1 MKPLE
6 KLPRVDAE
14 RPFSV
19 TVPFKVYHD
28 GNHFVGHEII
38 RRNSDDKVLKVKAYM
53 GGNPAD
59 DEPVNATF
67 SSTDDKETDALFKKL
82 FRQLRRKKSKKR
94 SNGGKRVANPVVTEV
109 SKRDYKDIKDLVVCK
124 IKDELCQ
131 GQLRG
136 RSSQNGVAR
145 RIVAELSERG
155 HKDVEDFVARKIK
168 DELRNVHARK
178 KRFYRK
184 AFLNRWNYFVTLTY
198 SDEKMDADKFRE
210 KMRRCLSNL
219 HTRRGWKYM
228 GVYEYG
234 DENGRLHFHALVYV
248 PDGGMIGEIKER
260 SSYNPKTGRMEK
272 RNENSF
278 FTRFGVNDFQQ
289 ITATEVK
296 HGNAVNYLLKY
307 LEKQQQRIVYS
318 RGIPSEI
325 CVNLCVDKLVVKF
338 VDYVEKYVLFDD
350 LIEWERDVMHYQYQY
365 KQMSLFDDVG

>member
-1 MKPLE
+1 MKSLE
-6 KLPRVDAE
+6 KLPRVDAK
-14 RPFSV
+14 RPFLV

-28 GNHFVGHEII
+28 GNHFVGHE
-38 RRNSDDKVLKVKAYM
+38 
-53 GGNPAD
+53 
-59 DEPVNATF
+59 F
-67 SSTDDKETDALFKKL
+67 FH
-82 FRQLRRKKSKKR
+82 KKSKD
-94 SNGGKRVANPVVTEV
+94 SASLGKLQN
-109 SKRDYKDIKDLVVCK
+109 K
-124 IKDELCQ
+124 ELDMLFQEFYSQARQ
-131 GQLRG
+131 GQPHGRG
-136 RSSQNGVAR
+136 SQNGVAR

-155 HKDVEDFVARKIK
+155 HKDVEDFVTRKIK

-210 KMRRCLSNL
+210 KMRRCLCNL

-248 PDGGMIGEIKER
+248 PDGGMIGEIKEK
-260 SSYNPKTGRMEK
+260 SNYNPKTGRMET

-365 KQMSLFDDVG
+365 QQMSLFGDVG